1 MTRPRVVLV
10 GAGVAGAI
18 VAAKVAPHCELLVLE
33 VGNASVPPTNPR
45 EAMSGSADFVSMP
58 YPSGRGLGGG
68 SRINGLVLE
77 HAPSSYWQELAL
89 DRGIAT
95 FAKANI
101 GEITTRFSGEEASC
115 IGSLD
120 QVLLNAHPDA
130 RRARLSTREGR
141 RLTAWDRA
149 ATTNRGTVRLDCE
162 VECVTVRNG
171 RARSV
176 LLRGGEEVRADHVIL
191 CAGAV
196 SSAVLAL
203 RSGIGGEHV
212 GQGML
217 DHPSIF
223 VPVTGS
229 IGECQTFAG
238 ALGYENQV
246 MTMSVNPTS
255 QEVGGF
261 LLGLMRTSSIGR
273 VSLAGDNVLVERGMR
288 ADSSVR
294 TEMSHA
300 MQRLIEMIPSTS
312 QSMIDDPDKWHSRV
326 GEGMWHAAGTMR
338 MGSSVDAVTDA
349 NGLVRGTEN
358 VWCMDAAV
366 FPVIPPVP
374 IQGPTMVAADVLADG
389 FVSLA
394 TT

>member
-1 MTRPRVVLV
+1 M
-10 GAGVAGAI
+10 
-18 VAAKVAPHCELLVLE
+18 
-33 VGNASVPPTNPR
+33 
-45 EAMSGSADFVSMP
+45 
-58 YPSGRGLGGG
+58 
-68 SRINGLVLE
+68 
-77 HAPSSYWQELAL
+77 
-89 DRGIAT
+89 
-95 FAKANI
+95 
-101 GEITTRFSGEEASC
+101 
-115 IGSLD
+115 
-120 QVLLNAHPDA
+120 
-130 RRARLSTREGR
+130 
-141 RLTAWDRA
+141 
-149 ATTNRGTVRLDCE
+149 
-162 VECVTVRNG
+162 
-171 RARSV
+171 
-176 LLRGGEEVRADHVIL
+176 
-191 CAGAV
+191 
-196 SSAVLAL
+196 LAL